1 MKLYRI
7 EELIDK
13 NNNGEIVITKIKDNE
28 NRPLITTKTKKKEK
42 LLLKIEF
49 DSEEYDKLSFKEDGE
64 VNLFESTSYIKKEY
78 GIENPI
84 LNQNELTKDVLVYEE
99 RPYELI
105 GELKYDLFTIYYNY
119 LGKMERIYDTNYIGN
134 IEYEDLNFNSLV
146 EREVKI
152 EPYPPVYKDNNK
164 YPKDYAFNQKIL
176 KESELIDGIIYNGLI
191 EDGRIF
197 YDAYLGDTYRTRESD
212 FDGVYKRDSGY
223 DRFLGKGY
231 VTIEDGILEMKV
243 NIPKSSYYEV
253 RFGAGNHYNNGTVNK
268 VFIDNVGSYFRTP
281 TNKSLVWFRSI
292 LEKYNDAT
300 DEYSEEQP
308 IYLEEGTHTFKFE
321 YDKNFSTKENDIDVI
336 LLKEVEVPE
345 AKNPF
350 YSKKEN
356 YFKIGTRT
364 IVPIKDF
371 YIDNDSYNQGTGK
384 TLETFKIDNEAT
396 NIEEVSSLSDKF
408 SLTTGTVKN
417 SVNLSESG
425 MYDFK
430 ILFRRKFN
438 NDQIKNS
445 KQEEAVVNINGKN
458 YIAKVHEDHNNLC
471 TLGLY
476 KRFPEMNIDEY
487 INEVYLRKKNDIQ
500 ITTPDENNFLF
511 DSLIINSNTVKKHSD
526 VNKKALVYPNIKN
539 YYFIYE
545 DYVMTNENN
554 ELNNIDSDT
563 DPRSF
568 DSVQSYSNDGI
579 DYYIKEEPIHYAINN
594 FDWKDRKLKY
604 EVHYKNN
611 IQGLEIKVPIESYY
625 LPKLLMIHDDMDFDR
640 YMIFKPY
647 IFESIKYVSDDLS
660 YENYIRKFSKYDAK
674 LVPLQN
680 YTEKV
685 LSEMIYDL
693 GENWKDRL
701 LNETVNLDDITFC
714 HIYSRIN
721 K

>member
-1 MKLYRI
+1 
-7 EELIDK
+7 
-13 NNNGEIVITKIKDNE
+13 
-28 NRPLITTKTKKKEK
+28 
-42 LLLKIEF
+42 
-49 DSEEYDKLSFKEDGE
+49 
-64 VNLFESTSYIKKEY
+64 
-78 GIENPI
+78 
-84 LNQNELTKDVLVYEE
+84 
-99 RPYELI
+99 
-105 GELKYDLFTIYYNY
+105 
-119 LGKMERIYDTNYIGN
+119 
-134 IEYEDLNFNSLV
+134 
-146 EREVKI
+146 
-152 EPYPPVYKDNNK
+152 
-164 YPKDYAFNQKIL
+164 
-176 KESELIDGIIYNGLI
+176 
-191 EDGRIF
+191 
-197 YDAYLGDTYRTRESD
+197 
-212 FDGVYKRDSGY
+212 
-223 DRFLGKGY
+223 
-231 VTIEDGILEMKV
+231 
-243 NIPKSSYYEV
+243 
-253 RFGAGNHYNNGTVNK
+253 
-268 VFIDNVGSYFRTP
+268 
-281 TNKSLVWFRSI
+281 
-292 LEKYNDAT
+292 
-300 DEYSEEQP
+300 
-308 IYLEEGTHTFKFE
+308 
-321 YDKNFSTKENDIDVI
+321 
-336 LLKEVEVPE
+336 
-345 AKNPF
+345 
-350 YSKKEN
+350 
-356 YFKIGTRT
+356 
-364 IVPIKDF
+364 
-371 YIDNDSYNQGTGK
+371 
-384 TLETFKIDNEAT
+384 
-396 NIEEVSSLSDKF
+396 
-408 SLTTGTVKN
+408 VKN

-487 INEVYLRKKNDIQ
+487 INEIYLRKENDIQ

-554 ELNNIDSDT
+554 ELNNIDSDN

-568 DSVQSYSNDGI
+568 DSVQSYSNYGI
-579 DYYIKEEPIHYAINN
+579 DYYIKEEPIHYALNN

-604 EVHYKNN
+604 EAHYKNN

-693 GENWKDRL
+693 EENWKERL

>member
-49 DSEEYDKLSFKEDGE
+49 DSDEYNKLSFKEDEE
-64 VNLFESTSYIKKEY
+64 VNLFESASYIKKEY

-134 IEYEDLNFNSLV
+134 IEYEDLNFNNLV

-212 FDGVYKRDSGY
+212 FDGAYKRDSGY

-231 VTIEDGILEMKV
+231 VTIEDGILEMKI
-243 NIPKSSYYEV
+243 NIPKSSHYEV

-281 TNKSLVWFRSI
+281 TNKSLLWFRSI
-292 LEKYNDAT
+292 LEKYDDAT
-300 DEYSEEQP
+300 DEYFEEQP

-336 LLKEVEVPE
+336 LLEEVEVPE
-345 AKNPF
+345 ARNPF

-356 YFKIGTRT
+356 YFKVGTRT

-384 TLETFKIDNEAT
+384 TLETFKIDNKAT
-396 NIEEVSSLSDKF
+396 NIEEVSSLSNKF

-487 INEVYLRKKNDIQ
+487 INEIYLRKENDIQ
-500 ITTPDENNFLF
+500 ITTPDKNNFLF

-554 ELNNIDSDT
+554 ELNNIDSDN

-579 DYYIKEEPIHYAINN
+579 DYYIKEEPIHYALNN

-604 EVHYKNN
+604 EAHYKNN

-674 LVPLQN
+674 LV
-680 YTEKV
+680 
-685 LSEMIYDL
+685 
-693 GENWKDRL
+693 
-701 LNETVNLDDITFC
+701 
-714 HIYSRIN
+714 
-721 K
+721 

>member
-49 DSEEYDKLSFKEDGE
+49 DSDEYNKLSFKEDEE
-64 VNLFESTSYIKKEY
+64 VNLFESASYIKKEY

-134 IEYEDLNFNSLV
+134 IEYEDLNFNNLV

-212 FDGVYKRDSGY
+212 FDGAYKRDSGY

-231 VTIEDGILEMKV
+231 VTIEDGILEMKI
-243 NIPKSSYYEV
+243 NIPKSSHYEV

-281 TNKSLVWFRSI
+281 TNKSLLWFRSI
-292 LEKYNDAT
+292 LEKYDDAT
-300 DEYSEEQP
+300 DEYFEEQP

-336 LLKEVEVPE
+336 LLEEVEVPE
-345 AKNPF
+345 ARNPF

-356 YFKIGTRT
+356 YFKVGTRT

-384 TLETFKIDNEAT
+384 TLETFKIDNKAT
-396 NIEEVSSLSDKF
+396 NIEEVSSLSNKF

-487 INEVYLRKKNDIQ
+487 INEIYLRKENDIQ

-554 ELNNIDSDT
+554 ELNNIDSDN

-579 DYYIKEEPIHYAINN
+579 DYYIKEEPIHYALNN

-604 EVHYKNN
+604 EAHYKNN

-693 GENWKDRL
+693 GENWKERL

>member
-49 DSEEYDKLSFKEDGE
+49 DSDEYNKLSFKEDGE
-64 VNLFESTSYIKKEY
+64 VNLFESASYIKKEY

-134 IEYEDLNFNSLV
+134 IEYEDLNFNNLV
-146 EREVKI
+146 ESEVKI
-152 EPYPPVYKDNNK
+152 EPYPPVYKDNNN

-176 KESELIDGIIYNGLI
+176 KESELIDGIIYNGLV

-197 YDAYLGDTYRTRESD
+197 YDAYLGDVYRTRESE
-212 FDGVYKRDSGY
+212 FDGAYKRDSGY

-231 VTIEDGILEMKV
+231 VTIEDGILEMKI
-243 NIPKSSYYEV
+243 NIPKSSHYEV
-253 RFGAGNHYNNGTVNK
+253 RFKAGNHYNNGTVNK

-281 TNKSLVWFRSI
+281 TNKSLLWFRSI
-292 LEKYNDAT
+292 LEKYDDDK
-300 DEYSEEQP
+300 DEYFEEPP

-321 YDKNFSTKENDIDVI
+321 YDKNFSTKENDINVI
-336 LLKEVEVPE
+336 LLEEVEVPE

-350 YSKKEN
+350 YSKQEN
-356 YFKIGTRT
+356 YFKVGTRT

-384 TLETFKIDNEAT
+384 TLETFRIDNRVT

-408 SLTTGTVKN
+408 SLTTGTIKN
-417 SVNLSESG
+417 SVSLSESG

-438 NDQIKNS
+438 NNQIKNF

-487 INEVYLRKKNDIQ
+487 INEVYLRKENDIQ

-554 ELNNIDSDT
+554 ELNNIDSDN

-568 DSVQSYSNDGI
+568 DSVQLYSNDGI
-579 DYYIKEEPIHYAINN
+579 DYYIEEEPIHYALNN

-660 YENYIRKFSKYDAK
+660 YENYIQKFSKYDAK

-680 YTEKV
+680 YTEKL

-693 GENWKDRL
+693 GENWKERL

>member
-7 EELIDK
+7 EELIDR

-49 DSEEYDKLSFKEDGE
+49 DSEEYKKLSFNEYEE

-84 LNQNELTKDVLVYEE
+84 LKQNELTKDVLVYEE

-134 IEYEDLNFNSLV
+134 IEYEDLNFNNLV

-152 EPYPPVYKDNNK
+152 EPYPPIYRDNNK

-176 KESELIDGIIYNGLI
+176 KESELVDGIIYNGLI

-212 FDGVYKRDSGY
+212 FDGAYKRNSGY

-231 VTIEDGILEMKV
+231 VTIEDGILEMKI

-281 TNKSLVWFRSI
+281 TNRSLVWFRSI
-292 LEKYNDAT
+292 LEKYNDTT
-300 DEYSEEQP
+300 DEYFEEEP
-308 IYLEEGTHTFKFE
+308 IYLEKGTHTFKFE

-336 LLKEVEVPE
+336 LLKEVEFPE

-356 YFKIGTRT
+356 YFKVGTRT
-364 IVPIKDF
+364 IIPIKDF

-384 TLETFKIDNEAT
+384 TLETFKIDNNAT

-417 SVNLSESG
+417 IVTLTESG

-438 NDQIKNS
+438 NDEIKNS

-487 INEVYLRKKNDIQ
+487 INEIYLRKENNIQ
-500 ITTPDENNFLF
+500 ITTADENNFLF

-545 DYVMTNENN
+545 DYVMTNGNN

-568 DSVQSYSNDGI
+568 DSIQSYSNEGI
-579 DYYIKEEPIHYAINN
+579 EYYIKEEPIHYALNN
-594 FDWKDRKLKY
+594 FDWKDKKLKY

-647 IFESIKYVSDDLS
+647 IFESIKYTSNDLS
-660 YENYIRKFSKYDAK
+660 YENYIQKFSKYDSK

-680 YTEKV
+680 YTDEL

-693 GENWKDRL
+693 GEDWKDRL
-701 LNETVNLDDITFC
+701 LNEVVNLDDITFC